1 MSEEATGSRP
11 SPVLPETPDLLS
23 GMTAAG
29 GRVRLRTL
37 IFIRWVA
44 VLGQTLALLVV
55 QAGLGFDVPLVP
67 AALIIGALAFMNL
80 LTAVRHRGTV
90 WLGDGVASLYLIGDL
105 IQLTALLAITG
116 GLQNPFTILILAP
129 VVVSA
134 ATLSRRS
141 TIKLA
146 VVAILGIMAL
156 GIWYLPLPWP
166 YPEFYLPSLYV
177 AGILIAMILAV
188 VFIAAYV
195 SSLALEA
202 RRMADAL
209 GASQLALAREQR
221 LSSLGA
227 LAAAAAHELGSPLAT
242 IAVVAKELER
252 ELPSDSDTAHLRE
265 DVSLLRLESERCRRI
280 LSELASRPDE
290 DEDTPY
296 HRLPLTGLIE
306 AAAAP
311 FMRDDIDLQIHP
323 EPAVHAD
330 YSPEQQPFLPR
341 DPGLMHGLG
350 TLLQNALQFARQQV
364 TVTLDWDDAEIRI
377 HIEDDGPGFDE
388 TVLGDLGDPYVSTS
402 GRDERTG
409 EDHMGLG
416 IFIARTLLSRLG
428 ARVSFSNR
436 SEGGAKVAITWP
448 RSII

>member
-1 MSEEATGSRP
+1 MSEEAPESRMP
-11 SPVLPETPDLLS
+11 PVVPDSPDLLS
-23 GMTAAG
+23 GMTVTG

-146 VVAILGIMAL
+146 VVAILGIMLL

-252 ELPSDSDTAHLRE
+252 ELPSGSESDHLRE

-290 DEDTPY
+290 DKDTPY
-296 HRLPLTGLIE
+296 HLLPLTGLIE

-311 FMRDDIDLQIHP
+311 FLRDDIDFRIHA
-323 EPAVHAD
+323 EPAVDPD

-364 TVTLDWDDAEIRI
+364 TVTLDWDDSEIRI

-388 TVLGDLGDPYVSTS
+388 AVLGDLGDPYVSTS
-402 GRDERTG
+402 GRDERAD

-428 ARVSFSNR
+428 ARVSFTNR
-436 SEGGAKVAITWP
+436 SEGGAQVAITWP